1 MNNHIH
7 AKTFVYMSRAF
18 YCSLKIPILFYARV
32 MKLVAFFLFV
42 LSLGATADV
51 VAQKVDLVAENASMK
66 SVLMELTKRTGYS
79 FVFKES
85 EISKATP
92 VSINLKQ
99 KEIGEILLQLFSD
112 QPFSYD
118 IKGKVVSI
126 KPKILAKEIV
136 LSQSTI
142 RGRVTDSIGNGL
154 EGVVVELEGSSIR
167 TATDKQGYYVLNDVL
182 IGGNIV
188 FRLIG
193 YETVKIAANRP
204 EINTVLHQILN
215 ELSEVVVSKGYYTTT
230 KEFNTGSVSSIKA
243 EVLQRQP
250 VGDPLLALAGRVPG
264 LNIQQTS
271 GVPGSA
277 PNFSIRGRNSIANGN
292 DPLFVIDGVPY
303 FSSYPAGGAVPSSA
317 AGPFSPFANI
327 PIQSIESVEVL
338 KDADATAIYG
348 SRGANGVILITTKQ
362 ANQEK
367 TSLNIDINQGV
378 GNISRKI
385 DLLNTE
391 QYLSIRKKAFEY
403 DVLDFGAIDYDVNG
417 TWDQDKYTDWQEV
430 MIGGTS
436 HLTNANLAVQGG
448 NMKTQFSISGT
459 YRRET
464 TVFPGDS
471 KSKQLGAYISL
482 NHESKSKKFKISYNG
497 LISNL
502 NVVLPHSDFTTN
514 IMLAPNSPALYD
526 REGALNWE
534 NSTWFNPLWPLNQTA
549 TTMANNL
556 NNDLN
561 LSYQIFRGLSISGR
575 FGTNNSSRNG
585 TRLSPFIDYDPAYT
599 INPTNRRHQFG
610 SFDSKS
616 WNIEPMISYDK
627 RFERSVLN
635 FLIGSTFQETR
646 SDQLSILGTGFSSD
660 EQVKNLGAA
669 TTVLLSNVSD
679 TQYRYSALYS
689 RLGYNYLEKYIINL
703 TGRRD
708 GSSRFGPGKQFGNFW
723 AIGAAWI
730 FSKESFFPR
739 NDIVSMGKIRGSY
752 GVTGNDQLGEYKY
765 ISAYTVSGNSY
776 QGIRGLSPIQHTNPN
791 YGWETVNKF
800 EGAIEL
806 GLWRNNIQVTLNY
819 YRNRT
824 SNQLVGYALPLFTG
838 FPSVQANLPAVI
850 QNTGTEIE
858 INANVFDNQ
867 KFGWSINFNFS
878 VPRNKLVSYPN
889 LETSTYR
896 TQYAIGRSLSGAF
909 LYHYTGLE
917 AESQIPTFEDINS
930 DGRVRSADDRRHT
943 FLGQR
948 YFAGLNN
955 SFSINN
961 SVRLDIFLQ
970 YVNQNGYQFI
980 GSDTPGTNTGYSN
993 MSTSVLD
1000 INSIYKTFT
1009 SSSATPL
1016 GAAYRLLNQS
1026 DGVLGDA
1033 SFLRIKNVSLSW
1045 DASKIFNSIL
1055 NPGLL
1060 KLYMQTQN
1068 LFTFTKYKGLD
1079 PEVGLSSAIGAAPRL
1094 PALRM
1099 MTFGIQLT
1107 L

>member
-1 MNNHIH
+1 MNYHIH
-7 AKTFVYMSRAF
+7 AKSFVHKPKALYS
-18 YCSLKIPILFYARV
+18 SLKIPLLFYARV
-32 MKLVAFFLFV
+32 MKLVAFFLFI
-42 LSLGATADV
+42 LSMSAAADV
-51 VAQKVDLVAENASMK
+51 AAQKIDLQVENATMK
-66 SVLMELTKRTGYS
+66 SVLMELTKKTGYT
-79 FVFKES
+79 FLFKEN
-85 EISKATP
+85 EIAKADP

-99 KEIGEILLQLFSD
+99 KDISEILLQLFSD
-112 QPFSYD
+112 QPFTYD
-118 IKGKVVSI
+118 IKGKIVSI
-126 KPKILAKEIV
+126 KPKIPVKEIS
-136 LSQSTI
+136 LPQSTI
-142 RGRVTDSIGNGL
+142 RGRITDSVGNGL
-154 EGVVVELEGSSIR
+154 EGVVVELEGTSLR
-167 TATDKQGYYVLNDVL
+167 TVTDKQGYYVLDDIL

-193 YETVKIAANRP
+193 YETVRMVANRP
-204 EINTVLHQILN
+204 EINTALHQVIN
-215 ELSEVVVSKGYYTTT
+215 KLSEVVVSKGYYTTT
-230 KEFNTGSVSSIKA
+230 KELNTGSVSTVKA
-243 EVLQRQP
+243 DVLERQP
-250 VGDPLLALAGRVPG
+250 VGDPLLALSGRVPG

-271 GVPGSA
+271 GLPGSA
-277 PNFSIRGRNSIANGN
+277 PNFSIRGRNSLANGN

-303 FSSYPAGGAVPSSA
+303 LATYPAGGAVPSSA

-362 ANQEK
+362 ANYEK
-367 TSLNIDINQGV
+367 TSLNIDINQGA

-385 DLLNTE
+385 DLLNTK

-403 DVLDFGAIDYDVNG
+403 DVLDYGAIDYDVNG
-417 TWDQDKYTDWQEV
+417 IWDQERHTDWQEV
-430 MIGGTS
+430 MIGGTA
-436 HLTNANLAVQGG
+436 HLTNANLAIQGG
-448 NMKTQFSISGT
+448 NMKTHFSISGT

-482 NHESKSKKFKISYNG
+482 NHESKSKRFKISYNG

-526 REGALNWE
+526 KGGALNWE

-549 TTMANNL
+549 STMTNNL

-561 LSYQIFRGLSISGR
+561 LSYQILKGLFISGR
-575 FGTNNSSRNG
+575 FGANNSSRNG
-585 TRLSPFIDYDPAYT
+585 TRLSPFKDYDPAFT
-599 INPTNRRHQFG
+599 ISPANRRHQFG
-610 SFDSKS
+610 NFESKS

-689 RLGYNYLEKYIINL
+689 RLGYNYLERYIVNL

-723 AIGAAWI
+723 AIGASWI
-730 FSKESFFPR
+730 FSKESFFPK
-739 NDIVSMGKIRGSY
+739 NHILSLGKIRGSY
-752 GVTGNDQLGEYKY
+752 GITGNDQLGEYKY

-806 GLWRNNIQVTLNY
+806 GLWKNQIQLTLNY

-824 SNQLVGYALPLFTG
+824 SNQLVGYALPVFTG
-838 FPSVQANLPAVI
+838 FPSVQANLPAII

-858 INANVFDNQ
+858 LNANLFNNQ
-867 KFGWSINFNFS
+867 KFSWTIDFNFS
-878 VPRNKLVSYPN
+878 VPRNKLISYPN
-889 LETSTYR
+889 LETSSYR

-917 AESQIPTFEDINS
+917 AESQFPTFEDLNS
-930 DGRVRSADDRRHT
+930 DGRIRSADDRRHT

-948 YFAGLNN
+948 SFAGLNN

-961 SVRLDIFLQ
+961 NIRLDIFLQ

-980 GSDTPGTNTGYSN
+980 GSDTPGSNTGYSN
-993 MSTSVLD
+993 MSTSVL
-1000 INSIYKTFT
+1000 NNSSIYKRFT

-1016 GAAYRLLNQS
+1016 GSAYRLLNQS

-1033 SFLRIKNVSLSW
+1033 SFLRVKNVSLSW
-1045 DASKIFNSIL
+1045 DASTLFNSIV
-1055 NPGLL
+1055 NSSIL